1 MCQDAHNDNVW
12 AVKPSS
18 IKHHREPGLRGL
30 LQQYRPMVTL
40 AALVI
45 AIGSILF
52 VIWYQSIGEQ
62 KPTGIREFF
71 SDDDGTTWFVD
82 DGTKVAPFDHNGKP
96 AVVAKVFQTKSGQK
110 FVGYL
115 IKFTDEEK
123 KKILDTRANG
133 PTRGPEKLESHA
145 TSGILMKKPHEGDWI
160 PDTDPA
166 ARSIRKFTAP
176 DGSTDYEPVPAG
188 E

>member
-1 MCQDAHNDNVW
+1 L
-12 AVKPSS
+12 AVKRST

-30 LQQYRPMVTL
+30 LHEYRPAVTL

-45 AIGSILF
+45 AIGSVLF
-52 VIWYQSIGEQ
+52 VIWYQATAEQ
-62 KPTGIREFF
+62 KPVGMREFF
-71 SDDDGTTWFVD
+71 TDDDGTSWFAD

-115 IKFTDEEK
+115 IKFSDEEK
-123 KKILDTRANG
+123 KKILDARASG
-133 PTRGPEKLESHA
+133 MPRGPRQVDAHA
-145 TSGILMKKPHEGDWI
+145 TSGILLKKPHTGDWI
-160 PDTDPA
+160 PDSDPA